1 MDIQIVSNDFLENIF
16 ILDEEDESFYYFLI
30 DSSNF
35 LGVENFLK
43 EFPLEGGNYINLY
56 ADFSE
61 NLQENGALLY
71 SFTNKECLNNIEQIK
86 RIMVCGGFNFFNS
99 NFEMEDIEDHL
110 EDLMEIKQPNGK
122 SALFRFQDNF
132 AFHATV
138 SVINSLKWKQ
148 VLSYKIN
155 YWIWQN
161 VNNVF
166 YRIDNIL
173 NNRTKLTTLS
183 FSKEEFEKINL
194 NLKPLRLMPL
204 LKEFDENL
212 KELQFYEL
220 YDIAQKLL
228 EQAKNHAIVSF
239 EDEVLFSTLYLKF
252 GESMLIDGPI
262 KKALN
267 KTQMTNMSFQKTT
280 DEIDLVELDN
290 WYTNF
295 VDIRVENDLAKG
307 IRND

>member
-1 MDIQIVSNDFLENIF
+1 M
-16 ILDEEDESFYYFLI
+16 
-30 DSSNF
+30 
-35 LGVENFLK
+35 
-43 EFPLEGGNYINLY
+43 
-56 ADFSE
+56 
-61 NLQENGALLY
+61 
-71 SFTNKECLNNIEQIK
+71 
-86 RIMVCGGFNFFNS
+86 
-99 NFEMEDIEDHL
+99 
-110 EDLMEIKQPNGK
+110 
-122 SALFRFQDNF
+122 
-132 AFHATV
+132 
-138 SVINSLKWKQ
+138 KWKQ

-161 VNNVF
+161 VNNFF

-267 KTQMTNMSFQKTT
+267 KTQMTNMTFQKTT

-290 WYTNF
+290 WYTDF
-295 VDIRVENDLAKG
+295 VDIRVKNDLAKG

>member
-1 MDIQIVSNDFLENIF
+1 M
-16 ILDEEDESFYYFLI
+16 
-30 DSSNF
+30 
-35 LGVENFLK
+35 K

-290 WYTNF
+290 WYTDF
-295 VDIRVENDLAKG
+295 VDIRVKNDLAKG
-307 IRND
+307 IRNE

>member
-1 MDIQIVSNDFLENIF
+1 M
-16 ILDEEDESFYYFLI
+16 
-30 DSSNF
+30 
-35 LGVENFLK
+35 
-43 EFPLEGGNYINLY
+43 
-56 ADFSE
+56 
-61 NLQENGALLY
+61 
-71 SFTNKECLNNIEQIK
+71 
-86 RIMVCGGFNFFNS
+86 
-99 NFEMEDIEDHL
+99 
-110 EDLMEIKQPNGK
+110 
-122 SALFRFQDNF
+122 
-132 AFHATV
+132 
-138 SVINSLKWKQ
+138 KWKQ

-290 WYTNF
+290 WYTDF
-295 VDIRVENDLAKG
+295 VDIRVKNDLAKG
-307 IRND
+307 IRNE

>member
-1 MDIQIVSNDFLENIF
+1 MDIQIVSNDILENIF
-16 ILDEEDESFYYFLI
+16 ILDEEDASFYYFLI

-194 NLKPLRLMPL
+194 NLRWCFK
-204 LKEFDENL
+204 KYAETKQVEF
-212 KELQFYEL
+212 
-220 YDIAQKLL
+220 
-228 EQAKNHAIVSF
+228 
-239 EDEVLFSTLYLKF
+239 
-252 GESMLIDGPI
+252 
-262 KKALN
+262 
-267 KTQMTNMSFQKTT
+267 
-280 DEIDLVELDN
+280 
-290 WYTNF
+290 
-295 VDIRVENDLAKG
+295 
-307 IRND
+307 